1 MLGNTLIR
9 LSSLYYLTMINPKDI
24 LVTTTSSVDGLE
36 VKQYLKPISA
46 HIVAGTNLFSDFF
59 ASFSDVFGG
68 RSQTYQKQ
76 LTSLYNEA
84 IERLRTAAYEIG
96 ANCIIG
102 LHVDLD
108 EISGKGKS
116 MFMLTAMG
124 TAVIID
130 DSNRK
135 KASLNSEEK
144 FENVS
149 IDKIKIL
156 QKKREIIENA
166 KAGNLNLEDDV
177 WDFITNN
184 QVHEVYDYV
193 LSKFQKVISYS
204 QESPDTLNKFY
215 KKALTYIDSLP
226 ESKRTELLY
235 NSIAQVDNEP
245 LLLKLCEILDELQ
258 LLDLDKIMELISLDD
273 FQKQKIATRIITYDK
288 PFYNKQD
295 IEKLKSLIEIIKTK
309 FPERGSGSMKK
320 QLLSSKEKEVW
331 TCECSKTNDIGSYCS
346 GCKKDIY
353 GFTANE
359 VFPPKVLTN
368 LEEKISLITE
378 YVK

>member
-1 MLGNTLIR
+1 MT
-9 LSSLYYLTMINPKDI
+9 NPKDI

-76 LTSLYNEA
+76 LSLLYNEA
-84 IERLRTAAYEIG
+84 IERLRTAAFEIG

-102 LHVDLD
+102 LNIDLD

-116 MFMLTAMG
+116 MFMLTAIG
-124 TAVIID
+124 TAVIVD

-135 KASLNSEEK
+135 KRSTVTEEK

-149 IDKIKIL
+149 IDKIKVL
-156 QKKREIIENA
+156 KRKREIIQ
-166 KAGNLNLEDDV
+166 KAQAESLNLEDEV

-184 QVHEVYDYV
+184 QVHEVYDYIV
-193 LSKFQKVISYS
+193 SKLQKAIGYS
-204 QESPDTLNKFY
+204 LEQPDAYNKFY
-215 KKALTYIDSLP
+215 KRALSYIDSLP
-226 ESKRTELLY
+226 ESKKTTLLY
-235 NSIAQVDNEP
+235 NSIATVENEQ
-245 LLLKLCEILDELQ
+245 LLLKLSDIIDDLQ
-258 LLDLDKIMELISLDD
+258 LLDLNQVAQLINAED
-273 FQKQKIATRIITYDK
+273 FQKQKRATRIITFDK
-288 PFYNKQD
+288 LFYNKED
-295 IEKLKSLIEIIKTK
+295 IEQLKSISTTIKSK
-309 FPERGSGSMKK
+309 FQERGTRSMKK
-320 QLLSSKEKEVW
+320 QLLSSKEKEIW
-331 TCECSKTNDIGSYCS
+331 TCECGKTNDIGNYCN

-359 VFPPKVLTN
+359 VAPQKALTN
-368 LEEKISLITE
+368 IEEKISLISE
-378 YVK
+378 YAE